1 MIPRLNIIAWSP
13 KAPWAEMRQV
23 EQDLIIC
30 RAIVELFADPALARQ
45 LRFRGGTALHKL
57 HLPKPLRYSEDID
70 LIRTA
75 AGPIG
80 PVLDR
85 IRQKLE
91 PWLGRAAFDQSEIA
105 PKLRFRA
112 QAEDGSGLIRL
123 KVEINTREIK
133 AFDPPQTIR
142 YEVENPWYAGGADIA
157 TFSREEL
164 LATKLR
170 SLLQRDKGRDLLDLF
185 HALEAFQDLNTARI
199 VECLGLYL
207 ESGAAPISRA
217 QAEQR
222 MFAKLAAL
230 RFMADIRPL
239 LAPEEAAKLT
249 ADFART
255 VFVTVFERLITILPG
270 GPWAK
275 TPEMKERFRM
285 G

>member
-1 MIPRLNIIAWSP
+1 MIPSMNIIAWSA

-30 RAIVELFADPALARQ
+30 RALVELFADPALARE

-70 LIRTA
+70 LVRTA

-85 IRQKLE
+85 IRERLE
-91 PWLGRAAFDQSEIA
+91 SWLGPAAFEQSDTA
-105 PKLRFRA
+105 PKLRFRVP
-112 QAEDGSGLIRL
+112 AEDGSGIIRL
-123 KVEINTREIK
+123 KVEINTREVR
-133 AFDPPQTIR
+133 AYDTPQTIR

-170 SLLQRDKGRDLLDLF
+170 ALLQRDKGRDLLDLF
-185 HALEAFQDLNTARI
+185 QALEAFNDLNTARM
-199 VECLGLYL
+199 VECFGLYL
-207 ESGAAPISRA
+207 DGGGTPISRA

-222 MFAKLAAL
+222 MFAKLAAP
-230 RFMADIRPL
+230 RFMTDIRPL
-239 LAPEEAAKLT
+239 LAADEAAKLT
-249 ADFART
+249 DDATRSAFAI
-255 VFVTVFERLITILPG
+255 VFDRLITAMPG
-270 GPWAK
+270 APWAK
-275 TPEMKERFRM
+275 TPEMKEKF
-285 G
+285 GIV